1 LHLLPRE
8 LCFFDYFEAHA
19 AKTVEGCQLFLDLA
33 RGVEDVPA
41 LCAKIKEVES
51 ACDQVTH
58 DTVASLHR
66 VFITPIDRN
75 DIHRLITKM
84 DDVMDMVEGAAR
96 IIDIYEIREPSVE
109 LTNMATTLLA
119 SAKLVCEAV
128 KGLRDLKHSQS
139 ILDRCVEINRLENES
154 DCQLADAIAHLLR
167 ETTDPIAVIKWKEI
181 FETVE
186 MATDS
191 CEDVANVIEGVVME
205 NA

>member
-33 RGVEDVPA
+33 RGVKDVPA